1 MKKLFN
7 NAVALFVVLIIALV
21 IIPLPTPLLDMM
33 FLLNITLSLMVLLI
47 TMYVRTAL
55 DFSVFPSILLIAT
68 LFRLSLNISSTRL
81 ILTKQ
86 GEAGQVIKTF
96 GTFVLQG
103 NPVVGF
109 IIFLI
114 IVLVNFLVITKG
126 SERISEVAAR
136 FRLDAMPGKQM
147 AIDADLNSGLIDE
160 KQARAR
166 REDVQ
171 REAEFYGAMDGAS
184 KFVKGDAIMAIIV
197 TFINLIAGMIIGM
210 VQGGK
215 SFNEV
220 LNIYTIASVGD
231 GLVSQIPALLVSTAT
246 GMIVTRAASNSTL
259 GKDLAGQFIAQP
271 IAIILAGFALLSM
284 CLIPGMP
291 IIQLLILA
299 SLLIGFGFTLLKKQ
313 KAEDLKLAPAAGI
326 EVENGAPTPENEAE
340 YYKNID
346 NIYHLLPL
354 DAIEMEF
361 GYSLIPLVDER
372 SGSSF
377 IERLVMFRKQ
387 FAVDMGMVIP
397 AVRLRDSASLNP
409 NQYVIKIKGEEVARG
424 EVLMDYY
431 LALDPGNLTGEIDG
445 IDTIEPAYGIP
456 SKWIT
461 PDKKD
466 MAEIYGYTVIDPL
479 SVVMTHLSETVRK
492 HASELLSRQDVSQ
505 ILDNLKKYNE
515 PLVTDVVPG
524 VITQANLQKV
534 LCRLLKEEIPIRD
547 IETILETISNSA
559 ATVHDPEMLTE
570 YVRQALRR
578 TITRQWSEGG
588 QIRVITLDS
597 GIEKT
602 IINSISKNEHGTY
615 LALDPQTTQK
625 IITKLSE
632 CINNVKDVVNTPIIL
647 TSPVVRLYF
656 SKLLQQFY
664 PKAVVLSF
672 NELENNVQIQ
682 AVANIAVD

>member
-1 MKKLFN
+1 MKKILN
-7 NAVALFVVLIIALV
+7 NAVSLFVVLIVAL
-21 IIPLPTPLLDMM
+21 ILIPLPTPLLDMM
-33 FLLNITLSLMVLLI
+33 FILNITLSLIVLLM
-47 TMYVRTAL
+47 TMYIRTAL
-55 DFSVFPSILLIAT
+55 EFSVFPSILLITT
-68 LFRLSLNISSTRL
+68 LFRLALNISSTRL
-81 ILTKQ
+81 ILTKEGQ
-86 GEAGQVIKTF
+86 AGKVINTF

-126 SERISEVAAR
+126 SERVSEVAAR

-160 KQARAR
+160 QQARKR

-171 REAEFYGAMDGAS
+171 REAEFYGSMDGAS
-184 KFVKGDAIMAIIV
+184 KFVKGDAVMAIVV

-210 VQGGK
+210 VQNGK
-215 SFNEV
+215 SFQEV
-220 LNIYTIASVGD
+220 LSIYTIASVGD
-231 GLVSQIPALLVSTAT
+231 GLVSQIPALMISTAT
-246 GMIVTRAASNSTL
+246 GMIVTRAASDSTL
-259 GKDLAGQFIAQP
+259 GKDVTRQFMAQP
-271 IAIILAGFALLSM
+271 VVVIIAGFTLLGM
-284 CLIPGMP
+284 CLIPNMP
-291 IIQLLILA
+291 IPQLLLLSA
-299 SLLIGFGFTLLKKQ
+299 LLIAGGFTMMKKQ
-313 KAEDLKLAPAAGI
+313 KEAAEVPVPAAEGP
-326 EVENGAPTPENEAE
+326 GSTPGTENEVE

-346 NIYHLLPL
+346 NIYRLLPL

-387 FAVDMGMVIP
+387 FAVEMGMVVP
-397 AVRLRDSASLNP
+397 AVRLRDSAALNP

-445 IDTIEPAYGIP
+445 IETVEPAYGIP

-479 SVVMTHLSETVRK
+479 SVVMTHLSETVRR
-492 HASELLSRQDVSQ
+492 HAWELLSRQDVSQ

-515 PLVTDVVPG
+515 PLVSDVVPG

-534 LCRLLKEEIPIRD
+534 LCHLLREGIPIRD
-547 IETILETISNSA
+547 IETILETVSNYAS
-559 ATVHDPEMLTE
+559 TVHDPELLTE
-570 YVRQALRR
+570 YVRQSLRR

-597 GIEKT
+597 SIEKT
-602 IINSISKNEHGTY
+602 IVNSISKNEHGTY

-632 CINNVKDVVNTPIIL
+632 CIASVKDIVTTPIIL

-672 NELENNVQIQ
+672 NELENHVQIQ
-682 AVANIAVD
+682 AVANVAVD

>member
-1 MKKLFN
+1 LKKLFN
-7 NAVALFVVLIIALV
+7 NAVAFFVVLIIALV
-21 IIPLPTPLLDMM
+21 VIPLPTQLLDVM
-33 FLLNITLSLMVLLI
+33 FILNITLSLMVLLL

-55 DFSVFPSILLIAT
+55 EFSVFPSVLLIAT
-68 LFRLSLNISSTRL
+68 LFRLALNISSTRQ
-81 ILTKQ
+81 ILTNNGYG
-86 GEAGQVIKTF
+86 GEVIKTF
-96 GTFVLQG
+96 GSFVLQG
-103 NPVVGF
+103 NVVVGF
-109 IIFLI
+109 IVFLI

-126 SERISEVAAR
+126 AERVSEVAAR

-160 KQARAR
+160 KQARER
-166 REDVQ
+166 RADVQ

-184 KFVKGDAIMAIIV
+184 KFVKGDAIMAIVV
-197 TFINLIAGMIIGM
+197 TFINLIAGIIIGM

-215 SFNEV
+215 SFDEV

-259 GKDLAGQFIAQP
+259 GKDVAGQFVSQP
-271 IAIILAGFALLSM
+271 IVIIIAGFALLAM

-291 IIQLLILA
+291 IVQLLVLSALMLA
-299 SLLIGFGFTLLKKQ
+299 LGFTILKRH
-313 KAEDLKLAPAAGI
+313 KAEELKLAPAAEG
-326 EVENGAPTPENEAE
+326 EAAGTAAENEVE

-346 NIYHLLPL
+346 NIYNLLPL

-387 FAVDMGMVIP
+387 FAIEMGMVVP

-424 EVLMDYY
+424 EILMDYY

-479 SVVMTHLSETVRK
+479 SVVITHLSETVRK

-505 ILDNLKKYNE
+505 ILENLKKYNE
-515 PLVTDVVPG
+515 PLVNDVVPG

-534 LCRLLKEEIPIRD
+534 LCRLLKEGVPIRD
-547 IETILETISNSA
+547 METILETISNHA

-597 GIEKT
+597 EVEKT

-632 CINNVKDVVNTPIIL
+632 CIANVKDVISTPIIL